1 MQYRPRPHQKIAADF
16 LAAHDRCA
24 LFLDMGL
31 GKTVITLTHLCK
43 LLDSFKVLKVLVIA
57 PKRVAEDTWSRETM
71 KWDHLRQLTISKIL
85 GDRETRLA
93 ALEANADL
101 YIINRENVPWL
112 VETCGGN
119 WDFDAVV
126 IDELSSFKSAQ
137 AKRWRALKRV
147 IRLSSYVV
155 GLTGT
160 PAPNGYMD
168 LWPELFLIDGGAAL
182 GKTLGAYRQ
191 EYFYPGAHKG
201 HVVYDWHLKGGAKK
215 RIDQKIASFCL
226 SMSKDDW
233 LQLPPIIY
241 NEVPVRMTETER
253 RSYDQF
259 VRDSVLPLF
268 AGELSTVESMDS
280 AIVGST
286 AATALGKMLQLA
298 NGACYDDN
306 GGVFVLHD
314 HKLEALEDLV
324 EAANGQPILVF
335 YSYGHDIARLKRAF
349 PSGKELKTS
358 DDITAWNNGE
368 IPILFCHPAAAGHGL
383 NLQEGGHIIVWYG
396 LPWSLELYQQANAR
410 LHRQGQEKS
419 VIVHHIVCEN
429 TVDQKVLATL
439 QKKDATQRELLDA
452 LKGYLVNE
460 SSQEKL

>member
-1 MQYRPRPHQKIAADF
+1 MQYIPRRHQQIAAEF

-31 GKTVITLTHLCK
+31 GKTVITLTHLCN
-43 LLDSFKVLKVLVIA
+43 LLNDFSIFKALVIA
-57 PKRVAEDTWSRETM
+57 PKRVAEDTWSREAA
-71 KWDHLRQLTISKIL
+71 KWDHLQHLRISRVL

-93 ALEANADL
+93 ALAAEADI

-112 VETCGGN
+112 VEQCGGK

-137 AKRWRALKRV
+137 AKRWRSLRRV
-147 IRLSSYVV
+147 VKLATHVI

-160 PAPNGYMD
+160 PAPNGYED

-191 EYFYPGAHKG
+191 TYFYAGAHKG
-201 HVVYDWHLKGGAKK
+201 HIVYEWKLKHGAREKIDE
-215 RIDQKIASFCL
+215 RISPFCL

-233 LQLPPIIY
+233 LELPPIIY
-241 NEVPVRMTETER
+241 NEITVRMTDAER
-253 RSYDQF
+253 KSYDRF
-259 VRDSVLPLF
+259 LRDSVLPLLS
-268 AGELSTVESMDS
+268 GETSTVDEMDS

-286 AATALGKMLQLA
+286 AATALGKLLQMS

-306 GGVFVLHD
+306 GGVFHLHD
-314 HKLEALEDLV
+314 HKIEALEDLV
-324 EAANGQPILVF
+324 EAANGQPVLVF

-349 PSGKELKTS
+349 PSGKVLHTS
-358 DDITAWNNGE
+358 DDITAWNKGE
-368 IPILFCHPAAAGHGL
+368 IPILFCHPASAGHGL
-383 NLQEGGHIIVWYG
+383 NLQEGGHIIVWFG

-419 VIVHHIVCEN
+419 VIVNHILCED
-429 TVDQKVLATL
+429 TVDSKVLAAL
-439 QKKDATQRELLDA
+439 QQKDATQRELLQA
-452 LKGYLVNE
+452 LKGYVDE
-460 SSQEKL
+460 SFL

>member
-1 MQYRPRPHQKIAADF
+1 MQYIPRKHQQIAAEF
-16 LAAHDRCA
+16 LAAHDRCC

-31 GKTVITLTHLCK
+31 GKTVITLTHLCN
-43 LLDSFKVLKVLVIA
+43 LLNDFSIFKALVIA
-57 PKRVAEDTWSRETM
+57 PKRVAEDTWSREAA
-71 KWDHLRQLTISKIL
+71 KWDHLQHLRISRVL

-93 ALEANADL
+93 ALAADADI

-112 VETCGGN
+112 VEQRGGK
-119 WDFDAVV
+119 WDFDCVV

-137 AKRWRALKRV
+137 AKRWRSLRRV
-147 IRLSSYVV
+147 IKLATHVI

-160 PAPNGYMD
+160 PAPNGYED

-191 EYFYPGAHKG
+191 TYFYAGAHKG
-201 HVVYDWHLKGGAKK
+201 HIVYEWKLKRGAREKIDE
-215 RIDQKIASFCL
+215 RIAPFCL

-233 LQLPPIIY
+233 LELPPIIY
-241 NEVPVRMTETER
+241 NEIPVRMTDAER
-253 RSYDQF
+253 KSYDRF
-259 VRDSVLPLF
+259 LRDSVLPLLS
-268 AGELSTVESMDS
+268 GETSTVDEMDS

-286 AATALGKMLQLA
+286 AATALGKLLQMA

-306 GGVFVLHD
+306 GGVFHLHD
-314 HKLEALEDLV
+314 HKIEALEDLV
-324 EAANGQPILVF
+324 EAANGQPVLVF

-349 PSGKELKTS
+349 PEGKVLNTS

-368 IPILFCHPAAAGHGL
+368 IPILFCHPASAGHGL
-383 NLQEGGHIIVWYG
+383 NLQEGGHIIVWFG

-419 VIVHHIVCEN
+419 VIVHHILCED
-429 TVDQKVLATL
+429 TVDEKVLATL

-452 LKGYLVNE
+452 LKGYLIDE
-460 SSQEKL
+460 SN